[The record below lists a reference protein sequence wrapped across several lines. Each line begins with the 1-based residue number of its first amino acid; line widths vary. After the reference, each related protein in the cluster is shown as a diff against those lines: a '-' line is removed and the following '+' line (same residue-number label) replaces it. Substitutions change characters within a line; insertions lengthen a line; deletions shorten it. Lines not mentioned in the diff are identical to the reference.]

1 MIKYTIAQFNN
12 EFPDDD
18 SCLDYIRDLM
28 YPNGIR
34 CRKCRM
40 LRPHHRIRG
49 RKAYSC
55 ANCGTHTYP
64 LAGTIFEKSRTP
76 LKLWLYAIYLM
87 ASTRCGISAKQLERE
102 LGVAYKT
109 AHRMFKQIRKLMSE
123 NLPPFTGTVEIDETW
138 HGGEIRGK
146 GQGYVA
152 NKTMLMGAVE
162 RGGSVTTS
170 TAKTLTRR
178 KLREFLRAYVSDD
191 AEAIYTDEH
200 PVYGDLATA
209 GRRHESVR
217 HKREEWVRGD
227 VHTNTIEGFWSTLK
241 RGIDGVYHSVS
252 PDYLQNYLDEYGFR
266 YNRRHDKAPM
276 FGSLTA

>member
-1 MIKYTIAQFNN
+1 MAKKTKKKNQPYYIDHRRALDRIIKDYQNSYFQKNLFSQTAEMAIFNAL
-12 EFPDDD
+12 ET
-18 SCLDYIRDLM
+18 
-28 YPNGIR
+28 GITR
-34 CRKCRM
+34 HK
-40 LRPHHRIRG
+40 LR
-49 RKAYSC
+49 Y
-55 ANCGTHTYP
+55 Y
-64 LAGTIFEKSRTP
+64 
-76 LKLWLYAIYLM
+76 
-87 ASTRCGISAKQLERE
+87 QLEAMFVLDSIYAQSQSEKIQSKQPGYRKNPMVTDLFE
-102 LGVAYKT
+102 TIDKEAKFQAPFLGYEMA
-109 AHRMFKQIRKLMSE
+109 
-123 NLPPFTGTVEIDETW
+123 TGS
-138 HGGEIRGK
+138 G
-146 GQGYVA
+146 
-152 NKTMLMGAVE
+152 KTMLMGAVE